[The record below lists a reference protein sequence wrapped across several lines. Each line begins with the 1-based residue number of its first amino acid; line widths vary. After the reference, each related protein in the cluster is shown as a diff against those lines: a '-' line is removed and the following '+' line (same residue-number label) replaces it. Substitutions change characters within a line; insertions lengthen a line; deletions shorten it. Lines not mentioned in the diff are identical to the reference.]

1 MEQSGVCV
9 MLQKIA
15 LQPEVDDRLAAS
27 FLIKA
32 ILVVKNDA
40 SRNWSFSQLLPLK
53 SHHYALLAS
62 TGDAALRLVKHIK
75 PDLFILD
82 YYLLDMDGLEL
93 YRQLHA
99 TKELKDIP
107 AIIVGADLLQ
117 DVAWKVDTHHLVI
130 LSKPFSVDEL
140 LRIMIRVELSAAK

>member
-1 MEQSGVCV
+1 

-15 LQPEVDDRLAAS
+15 LQPAVDDRLARS
-27 FLIKA
+27 YLIKF

-40 SRNWSFSQLLPLK
+40 TRNWSFSQLLPLK

-62 TGDAALRLVKHIK
+62 TGHAALQLVKHIK

-117 DVAWKVDTHHLVI
+117 DVAWKVDTHQLVI
-130 LSKPFSVDEL
+130 LSRSFSVDEL

>member
-1 MEQSGVCV
+1 MELPRMYV

-15 LQPEVDDRLAAS
+15 LQPEADVHLVTS
-27 FLIKA
+27 LLTKT

-40 SRNWSFSQLLPLK
+40 TRNWPFSQHLPLK

-62 TGDAALRLVKHIK
+62 TADAALRLVKQIK

-93 YRQLHA
+93 YRQLHE
-99 TKELKDIP
+99 TKGLEDIP

-130 LSKPFSVDEL
+130 LSKSFSIDEL
-140 LRIMIRVELSAAK
+140 LRIMTRVELSASK

>member
-1 MEQSGVCV
+1 
-9 MLQKIA
+9 MLQEIA

-27 FLIKA
+27 FLIKT

-40 SRNWSFSQLLPLK
+40 TRNWPSSQILSLK

-62 TGDAALRLVKHIK
+62 TGDAALRLVRHIK

-99 TKELKDIP
+99 TKGLEDIP
-107 AIIVGADLLQ
+107 TIIVGADLLK
-117 DVAWKVDTHHLVI
+117 DVAREVDTQHLVI
-130 LSKPFSVDEL
+130 LSK
-140 LRIMIRVELSAAK
+140 